1 MSSISGI
8 EVNASESLVPL
19 QYQLNSDFRAGEAH
33 LASRYSVTAWST
45 LLIRPGQLEDPPL
58 RISYSGA
65 P

>member
-1 MSSISGI
+1 MSRISGM
-8 EVNASESLVPL
+8 EVKASESLVPL
-19 QYQLNSDFRAGEAH
+19 HYQLDFDFGAQEAH